1 MTKTTFIAAIQRATL
16 AQNAFTGDKKYKQKL
31 TAVWDVLYEDLCN
44 ESDEDVIAALKSIGK
59 TNEVIN
65 YANIMRYVGENKKNR
80 EWGNRNKRKA
90 KPQIEGSPGPKYEDM
105 SPEVQKTIDTSGFPI
120 ML

>member
-1 MTKTTFIAAIQRATL
+1 MDKPTFTTHLKRA
-16 AQNAFTGDKKYKQKL
+16 QDSQGPYKITGSRR
-31 TAVWDVLYEDLCN
+31 DVLYEDLCN

-80 EWGNRNKRKA
+80 EWGNRNKQ
-90 KPQIEGSPGPKYEDM
+90 KPEPPMEGSPAPKYENM
-105 SPEVQKTIDTSGFPI
+105 PPEVQKTIDSFRDKWKW
-120 ML
+120 